1 MSKPDIE
8 RLLEIMAQLRDPGRG
23 CPWDKAQTFTS
34 IIPFTLEEAY
44 EVADAIE
51 REDWQELPSEL
62 GDLLFQIVFYAQLGK
77 EQRQFDFST
86 VVERICDKLLQRHPH
101 VFADA
106 AIEDLHENWE
116 NLKASERQA
125 RQLHSIL
132 DDIPN
137 ALPALTRAAKIQKRV
152 ARVGFDWSELPPVVG
167 KVQEELA
174 EVLEE
179 AQLSPQN
186 PARLQEEMGDLLFA
200 TVNLARHLGVNP
212 EEALRQANH
221 KFERRFR
228 GVEQCVQASG
238 KAFEEHTL
246 TSLDQFWEQVK
257 QQERH

>member
-8 RLLEIMAQLRDPGRG
+8 RLLDIMAQLRDPQRG
-23 CPWDKAQTFTS
+23 CPWDKTQTFTS

-77 EQRQFDFST
+77 EQQQFDFST
-86 VVERICDKLLQRHPH
+86 VVERICDKLLHRHPH
-101 VFADA
+101 VFANA

-116 NLKASERQA
+116 NLKAGERQA
-125 RQLHSIL
+125 RQLDSIL

-152 ARVGFDWSELPPVVG
+152 ARVGFDWGELPPVVD
-167 KVQEELA
+167 KVREELD

-228 GVEQCVQASG
+228 GVEQCVQTSG
-238 KAFEEHTL
+238 KSFKEHSL

-257 QQERH
+257 QQERR

>member
-8 RLLEIMAQLRDPGRG
+8 RLLDIMAQLRDPQRG
-23 CPWDKAQTFTS
+23 CPWDKTQTFTS

-77 EQRQFDFST
+77 EQQQFDFST
-86 VVERICDKLLQRHPH
+86 VVERICDKLLHRHPH
-101 VFADA
+101 VFANA

-116 NLKASERQA
+116 NLKAGERQA
-125 RQLHSIL
+125 RQLDSIL

-152 ARVGFDWSELPPVVG
+152 ARVGFDWGELPPVVD
-167 KVQEELA
+167 KVREELD

-228 GVEQCVQASG
+228 GVEQCVQTSG
-238 KAFEEHTL
+238 KSFEEHSL

-257 QQERH
+257 QQERR